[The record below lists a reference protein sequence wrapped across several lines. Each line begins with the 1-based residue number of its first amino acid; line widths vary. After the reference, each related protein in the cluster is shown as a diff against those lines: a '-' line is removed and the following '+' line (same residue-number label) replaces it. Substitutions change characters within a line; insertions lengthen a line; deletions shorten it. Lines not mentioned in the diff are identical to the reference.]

1 MLLDFHS
8 AQTAPAP
15 AIIAPAPTH
24 QGNEFPKCRA
34 AGGGGPVV
42 YTCPK
47 TQLRTY
53 WLQLDNPA
61 TEESMVIDAEIIAG
75 YLPGQGGEV
84 ARLEALVAATM
95 PGWTI
100 AGLSLA
106 DDPGEEF

>member
-15 AIIAPAPTH
+15 AIIAPAPKSRRD
-24 QGNEFPKCRA
+24 EFPSCRNWG
-34 AGGGGPVV
+34 AGQ
-42 YTCPK
+42 PK
-47 TQLRTY
+47 PAGCAKPQTRLY
-53 WLQLDNPA
+53 WLQLDNPT

-84 ARLEALVAATM
+84 ARLQSLVADTM

-100 AGLSLA
+100 TGLSLA

>member
-8 AQTAPAP
+8 AQPAPAP

-24 QGNEFPKCRA
+24 QGNKFPTNRCA
-34 AGGGGPVV
+34 PAPYQGGQR
-42 YTCPK
+42 C

-84 ARLEALVAATM
+84 ARLQSLVADTM

-100 AGLSLA
+100 TGLSLA